1 MTTSAWSLVYEGF
14 SPAEEG
20 LREALCTLGNGYLA
34 TRGAAPEMDADDVHY
49 PGTYLAGCYNTLD
62 DEVGDRTVENE
73 SLVNQPNWLPLRFR
87 VEDGPWF
94 DPSTAKLL
102 AYRQELDL
110 RHGLLLRDVRFEDES
125 GRVTRVEQ
133 RRLVHMGDPHV
144 TALETTFEAENWSG
158 RLHVVSE
165 VDGSVRN
172 DGVARYRAL
181 DAQHLHAVST
191 TVLDDDSVL
200 LEAETTRSRVRVAVA
215 ARTTVWSGDEKVA
228 LVMAPSPPVDRAG
241 HRFDLHLER
250 AAPLVVEK
258 VAAVFSSRDNAISDP
273 ATNAVRRLAM
283 AGRFRTLQATHE
295 IRWAH
300 LWRRCDIDVQSEPAA
315 GDGEIDRRLK
325 VHLFHLLQTVT
336 KHSADLDVGVPAR
349 GLHGEAYRGHVF
361 WDELFIFPY
370 LNLRLPK
377 LTRGLLLYRHRRLP
391 EARAAA
397 RTSGYA
403 GAMFPWQ
410 SASDGR
416 ETTQTAHLNP
426 LSQRWMP
433 DASHLQRHV
442 NAAIAYNTWQYYEAT
457 GDAEFLS
464 FYGAELIIEIA
475 AFFASAAVYDEGD
488 ERFHLRGVVGPDEYH
503 EAYPGAENPGIDDN
517 AYTNVMAAWVLMTA
531 VRVAEVLGPD
541 RGGEILE
548 ALGVTTDDLA
558 RWDAVSRRL
567 HVPFLADDVIA
578 QFEGFGDLDELDWEG
593 YRQRFGDISR
603 LDRIL
608 EAEGDSP
615 NRYQLTKQADVVM
628 LLYLLDADALEDMLG
643 RLGYDPV
650 PGFIDRTLAYYLP
663 RTAHGSTLSRV
674 VHAWVLARTDRAR
687 SWRFF
692 LDALRGD
699 VAGGDGSTTHEG
711 IHLGAMAGSVDLLQR
726 GYAGARPRDGV
737 LWLAPALPPELHRLA
752 FDLRYRGHTI
762 GLEITPARLVVTT
775 HQQVGT
781 ARIGVRDE
789 VFELAA
795 DDRLEVAL
803 D

>member
-1 MTTSAWSLVYEGF
+1 MTTSVWSLVYEGF

-34 TRGAAPEMDADDVHY
+34 SRGAAPEMSAGDVHY
-49 PGTYLAGCYNTLD
+49 PGTYLAGCYNTLAD
-62 DEVGDRTVENE
+62 DVGGRTVENE

-94 DPSTAKLL
+94 DPSVAKLL
-102 AYRQELDL
+102 AYRQELDM
-110 RHGLLLRDVRFEDES
+110 RHGLLLRTVRFEDGS
-125 GRVTRVEQ
+125 GRVTRVRQ
-133 RRLVHMGDPHV
+133 RRLVHMGDPHI

-158 RLHVVSE
+158 RLHVDCAI
-165 VDGSVRN
+165 DGSVQN
-172 DGVARYRAL
+172 AGVERYRAL
-181 DAQHLHAVST
+181 AGRHLRAVST
-191 TVLDDDSVL
+191 TVLDDESVL

-215 ARTTVWSGDEKVA
+215 ARTTVWSGDEKVPVA
-228 LVMAPSPPVDRAG
+228 MSPSTAPDRAG
-241 HRFDLHLER
+241 HHFDLDLE
-250 AAPLVVEK
+250 AGSPLVVEK

-273 ATNAVRRLAM
+273 ATNAGRRLAA
-283 AGRFRTLQATHE
+283 AGRFRSMRTTHE

-300 LWRRCDIDVQSEPAA
+300 LWRRCAIDVEYDKAA
-315 GDGEIDRRLK
+315 GDGEIARRLN

-397 RTSGYA
+397 SACGYA

-410 SASDGR
+410 SASDGH

-457 GDAEFLS
+457 GDDEFLS

-475 AFFASAAVYDEGD
+475 SFLASAAVYDEAD
-488 ERFHLRGVVGPDEYH
+488 DRFHLRGVVGPDEYH
-503 EAYPGAENPGIDDN
+503 EAYPGAEAPGIDDN

-531 VRVAEVLGPD
+531 RRVVEVLGPD

-548 ALGVTTDDLA
+548 ALGVSADDLEQ
-558 RWDAVSRRL
+558 WDAVSRRL
-567 HVPFLADDVIA
+567 HVPFLADGVMA
-578 QFEGFGDLDELDWEG
+578 QFEGFGDLDELDWED

-615 NRYQLTKQADVVM
+615 NRYQLTKQGDVLM
-628 LLYLLDADALEDMLG
+628 LLYLLDAEALEEMLH
-643 RLGYDPV
+643 RLGYDPA
-650 PGFIDRTLAYYLP
+650 PGFIGRTIAYYLP

-674 VHAWVLARTDRAR
+674 VHAWVLARADRAS
-687 SWRFF
+687 SWGFF

-699 VAGGDGSTTHEG
+699 VEGGDGSTTHEG
-711 IHLGAMAGSVDLLQR
+711 IHLGAMAGTVDLLQR
-726 GYAGARPRDGV
+726 CYAGARPRDGV
-737 LWLAPALPPELHRLA
+737 L
-752 FDLRYRGHTI
+752 
-762 GLEITPARLVVTT
+762 
-775 HQQVGT
+775 
-781 ARIGVRDE
+781 
-789 VFELAA
+789 
-795 DDRLEVAL
+795 
-803 D
+803 